1 MGGYFIIFGIII
13 LDILAIVDV
22 IRSRVNYSW
31 AYIIL
36 IVALPFIG
44 FSIWYLYKTISRIK
58 LPKKKAT
65 QSHSF
70 LSSDL
75 KGNKSNKNSLL
86 QDYELIRLNESLVCC
101 NRKFRESKDFDK
113 LKDKQYVF
121 SPSESDSIINDL
133 ALRYDEI
140 ISALALFLSNREC
153 LVCILTSLDISEES
167 ISSLLFVSNTTV
179 RAYKSKIKSKLPSS
193 YYEVFISSKLSA
205 LKRNTYSSSR
215 HHHSTNEI

>member
-1 MGGYFIIFGIII
+1 MGGYFIILGVII

-44 FSIWYLYKTISRIK
+44 FSIWYLYKTIFRIK
-58 LPKKKAT
+58 FPKKEAT
-65 QSHSF
+65 

-75 KGNKSNKNSLL
+75 KGNKSNNNSLL

-101 NRKFRESKDFDK
+101 NRKFRESKDYDK

-133 ALRYDEI
+133 ALQYDEI

>member
-1 MGGYFIIFGIII
+1 MGGYFIILGVII

-44 FSIWYLYKTISRIK
+44 FSIWYLYKTIFRIK
-58 LPKKKAT
+58 FPKKEAT
-65 QSHSF
+65 

-75 KGNKSNKNSLL
+75 KGIL
-86 QDYELIRLNESLVCC
+86 QDYELIRLNELLECC

-133 ALRYDEI
+133 ALQYDEI

>member
-1 MGGYFIIFGIII
+1 MGGYLIILGVII

-44 FSIWYLYKTISRIK
+44 FSIWYLYKTIFRIK
-58 LPKKKAT
+58 LPKKEAT
-65 QSHSF
+65 

-75 KGNKSNKNSLL
+75 KGNKSNNNSLL
-86 QDYELIRLNESLVCC
+86 QDYELIRLNESLECC

-193 YYEVFISSKLSA
+193 YYEAFISSKLSA

>member
-1 MGGYFIIFGIII
+1 MGGYLIILGVII

-44 FSIWYLYKTISRIK
+44 FSIWYLYKTIFRIK
-58 LPKKKAT
+58 LPKKEAT
-65 QSHSF
+65 

-75 KGNKSNKNSLL
+75 KGNKSNNNSLL
-86 QDYELIRLNESLVCC
+86 QDYELIRLNESLECC
-101 NRKFRESKDFDK
+101 NRKFRESKDYDK

-121 SPSESDSIINDL
+121 TPSESDSIINDL

-140 ISALALFLSNREC
+140 IIKFMWTFMLHTCYFPYFIIFYF
-153 LVCILTSLDISEES
+153 IL
-167 ISSLLFVSNTTV
+167 
-179 RAYKSKIKSKLPSS
+179 KI
-193 YYEVFISSKLSA
+193 I
-205 LKRNTYSSSR
+205 
-215 HHHSTNEI
+215 

>member
-1 MGGYFIIFGIII
+1 MGGYFIILGVII

-44 FSIWYLYKTISRIK
+44 FSIWYLYKTIFRIK
-58 LPKKKAT
+58 FPKKEAT
-65 QSHSF
+65 

-75 KGNKSNKNSLL
+75 KGNKSNNNSLL

-101 NRKFRESKDFDK
+101 NRKFRESKDYDK